1 VLAVILWPWID
12 AIEAVRPGMAD
23 PLQKTAEKSVRDLRH
38 LIIVTAP
45 LETMLRDALQA
56 SGTLARNTAGESPIV
71 ATARM
76 DALLALSDLIAW
88 LRCAKPSEWARAAGI
103 RW

>member
-1 VLAVILWPWID
+1 MQLLIPCSVANSIPLRLMPRALDTTGLPNVLAVILWPWID

-45 LETMLRDALQA
+45 LET
-56 SGTLARNTAGESPIV
+56 
-71 ATARM
+71 
-76 DALLALSDLIAW
+76 
-88 LRCAKPSEWARAAGI
+88 
-103 RW
+103 